1 MGGGDTIAA
10 LATPWGAGAVAMIR
24 ISGPEAVAVADKV
37 FRGRRPLA
45 EVRAGRVV
53 RGKIEQGGLVL
64 DEVLVTVFRAP
75 KSYTGDDVVEISG
88 HGGAVVAHEVLCAVF
103 VAGARPAEP
112 GEFTRRAF
120 LSGKMDLT
128 QAEAVMDLI
137 SARGEAAAKA
147 AVSQLSGRL
156 GGEVEK
162 LRSEAMTALAHL
174 EAFID
179 FPEEGI
185 DPESGRALLGRVQ
198 SLARSI
204 DSLLGTADQG
214 RMLREGVRLVI
225 HGRPNAGKSS
235 LLNLLLGYDRAM
247 VSATPGTTRD
257 TIEENLTLR
266 GIPFRVIDTAGLRES
281 TDDPLEREGMRRT
294 RERLSKADVALR
306 VIDAAEWQSAAEAD
320 ANEIIV
326 LNKIDLWSKHDVP
339 AGVVPLCCL
348 DARGLDNLVAALVE
362 RTSIA
367 PPGERAEVVAINAR
381 HQDCLRRAKDSL
393 AAASASLER
402 GDAPEFTAVELR
414 AALGAIGEVTG
425 GSDADD
431 VLGEIFRNFCIGK

>member
-1 MGGGDTIAA
+1 MVGDDTIAA
-10 LATPWGAGAVAMIR
+10 LATPWGEGAVAMIR
-24 ISGPEAVAVADKV
+24 ISGPQAVPIAGKIFTGRHALAGVA
-37 FRGRRPLA
+37 
-45 EVRAGRVV
+45 AGRVL
-53 RGKIEQGGLVL
+53 RGAVEHADRVI

-75 KSYTGDDVVEISG
+75 KSYTGEDVVEISG
-88 HGGAVVAHEVLCAVF
+88 HGGPVVADEVLRAVF
-103 VAGARPAEP
+103 AAGAHPAEP

-120 LSGKMDLT
+120 LNGKMDLT

-156 GGEVEK
+156 GREIENLRGE
-162 LRSEAMTALAHL
+162 SMTALAHL

-185 DPESGRALLGRVQ
+185 DPESGRALLGRVDAL
-198 SLARSI
+198 SASI
-204 DSLLGTADQG
+204 DRLLGTADQG

-247 VSATPGTTRD
+247 VSEIPGTTRD

-266 GIPFRVIDTAGLRES
+266 GIPFRVIDTAGLRDT
-281 TDDPLEREGMRRT
+281 TDDPLEKEGMRRT
-294 RERLSKADVALR
+294 REHLAAADIALR
-306 VIDAAEWQSAAEAD
+306 VIDAAEGAEIPAAA
-320 ANEIIV
+320 ANEIVV
-326 LNKIDLWSKHDVP
+326 LNKIDLLGGREIRQ
-339 AGVVPLCCL
+339 ALVPLCCL
-348 DARGLDNLVAALVE
+348 DARGLDKLVDALVE
-362 RTSIA
+362 RTKIA
-367 PPGERAEVVAINAR
+367 PVASREEAVAINAR
-381 HQDCLRRAKDSL
+381 HQDCLRRAKESL
-393 AAASASLER
+393 AAARASLER
-402 GDAPEFTAVELR
+402 GDAPELTAVELR
-414 AALGAIGEVTG
+414 ETLTAIGEITG